1 MSDLVRVSLS
11 LEQGLLDKLE
21 SLREEAGYANRS
33 EFVRDL
39 IRARLVEAEW
49 EADQEAVG
57 AITLVYDHHARNLS
71 DRLTD
76 LQHDHHDEVL
86 VTTHVHLDEHLCVE
100 VILVKGRAHGIRAL
114 ANALGKE
121 KGVLHSALSMSSTG
135 SLLR

>member
-11 LEQGLLDKLE
+11 LEQSLLDKLE
-21 SLREEAGYANRS
+21 TLREEAGYANRS

-71 DRLTD
+71 DRLTG

-86 VTTHVHLDEHLCVE
+86 VTTHVHLDQHLCVE
-100 VILVKGRAHGIRAL
+100 VILVKGRASGIRAL

-135 SLLR
+135 GLLR